1 MILLLLAGIAC
12 FALCGHQLTRAR
24 TAAERD
30 RRAALETVRS
40 ATGALT
46 DTTETSAVSVVLER
60 TLQLLARV
68 HEKLWRKD
76 SPQQI
81 DAQLRR
87 AGVSSRLTAEMF
99 MAGRVAVTA
108 LGFLA
113 GLTLAHGA
121 GRILLAVTLAAAG
134 IFVPNFLVS
143 KAATRRG
150 QRIDSELPHFVDQL
164 AIAVEAG
171 MSFDAALSYLL
182 EASDGSLAEEMRRVL
197 TELRVGES
205 RRTAMRSLAE
215 RVGSDSVTAFAN
227 AVIASDQLGAPLGG
241 ILHSQAADLRHRRQ
255 MHAEERAQKAPV
267 KMLVPMAI
275 FFLPVI
281 FVIIL
286 APAFFGA
293 HGLL

>member
-40 ATGALT
+40 ATGALA

>member
-1 MILLLLAGIAC
+1 MILILLAGIAC
-12 FALCGHQLTRAR
+12 FALCGYQLTRAR
-24 TAAERD
+24 AAAERD

-40 ATGALT
+40 AAGGPAETADAGRTPALL
-46 DTTETSAVSVVLER
+46 SRALP
-60 TLQLLARV
+60 LLADV
-68 HEKLWRKD
+68 HAKLWRKD
-76 SPQQI
+76 SPEAI

-99 MAGRVAVTA
+99 MAGRVALTA
-108 LGFLA
+108 LGFVA

-121 GRILLAVTLAAAG
+121 GRILLAISFAVAG
-134 IFVPNFLVS
+134 IYVPSFLVS
-143 KAATRRG
+143 NAAARRS
-150 QRIDSELPHFVDQL
+150 QRIDADLPQFVDQL

-171 MSFDAALSYLL
+171 MGFDAALSYLL
-182 EASDGSLAEEMRRVL
+182 EASDGPLADEMRRVL

-205 RRTAMRSLAE
+205 RRTAMRSLSE

-267 KMLVPMAI
+267 KMLLPMAI

-286 APAFFGA
+286 APAFLGS

>member
-1 MILLLLAGIAC
+1 MILILLAGIAC
-12 FALCGHQLTRAR
+12 FALCGYQLTRAR
-24 TAAERD
+24 VAAERD
-30 RRAALETVRS
+30 RRTALDTVRS
-40 ATGALT
+40 AAGGRAETTGTRA
-46 DTTETSAVSVVLER
+46 TSAVFDRALKVLA
-60 TLQLLARV
+60 TV

-76 SPQQI
+76 SPEAI

-99 MAGRVAVTA
+99 MAARVALTV
-108 LGFLA
+108 LGLLA
-113 GLTLAHGA
+113 GLTLAHGG
-121 GRILLAVTLAAAG
+121 GRILLAISFGAAG
-134 IFVPNFLVS
+134 IYIPNFLVS
-143 KAATRRG
+143 KRAARRS
-150 QRIDSELPHFVDQL
+150 QRVDAELPHFVDQL

-171 MSFDAALSYLL
+171 MAFDAALSYLL
-182 EASDGSLAEEMRRVL
+182 EASDGPLADEMRRVL

-205 RRTAMRSLAE
+205 RRTAMRSLSE

-267 KMLVPMAI
+267 KMLLPMAI

-286 APAFFGA
+286 APAFLGS

>member
-12 FALCGHQLTRAR
+12 FALCGYQLTRAR

-60 TLQLLARV
+60 TLQLLARA

-241 ILHSQAADLRHRRQ
+241 ILHAQAADLRHRRQ

>member
-12 FALCGHQLTRAR
+12 FALCGYQLTRAR

-30 RRAALETVRS
+30 RRGALETVRS
-40 ATGALT
+40 ATGGLA
-46 DTTETSAVSVVLER
+46 DTTETSAASVVLER

>member
-1 MILLLLAGIAC
+1 MILILLAGIAC
-12 FALCGHQLTRAR
+12 FALCGYQLTRAR
-24 TAAERD
+24 VAAERD
-30 RRAALETVRS
+30 RRAALDTVRS
-40 ATGALT
+40 AAGGPAETTGTRA
-46 DTTETSAVSVVLER
+46 TSAALDRALQVLA
-60 TLQLLARV
+60 TV

-76 SPQQI
+76 SPEAI

-99 MAGRVAVTA
+99 MAGRVALTV
-108 LGFLA
+108 LGLLA
-113 GLTLAHGA
+113 GLTLAHGG
-121 GRILLAVTLAAAG
+121 GRILLAISFGAAG
-134 IFVPNFLVS
+134 IYIPNFLVS
-143 KAATRRG
+143 KRATRRS
-150 QRIDSELPHFVDQL
+150 QRIDAELPHFVDQL
-164 AIAVEAG
+164 EIAVEAG
-171 MSFDAALSYLL
+171 MAFDAALSYLL
-182 EASDGSLAEEMRRVL
+182 EASDGPLADEMRRVL

-205 RRTAMRSLAE
+205 RRTAMRSLSE

-267 KMLVPMAI
+267 KMLLPMAI

-286 APAFFGA
+286 APAFLGS